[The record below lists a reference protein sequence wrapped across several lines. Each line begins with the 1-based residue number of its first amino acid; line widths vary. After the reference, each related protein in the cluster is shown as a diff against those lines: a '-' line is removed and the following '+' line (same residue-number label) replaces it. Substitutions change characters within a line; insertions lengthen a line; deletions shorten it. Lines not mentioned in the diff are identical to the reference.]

1 MRNKQNHRLL
11 TSKHIENNLIV
22 VDAII
27 RDYDRLAKEFEKD
40 KRVGYCYMI
49 FVDTTL
55 DVALQRNR
63 TRERKVEP
71 VEVKI

>member
-1 MRNKQNHRLL
+1 
-11 TSKHIENNLIV
+11 
-22 VDAII
+22 
-27 RDYDRLAKEFEKD
+27 
-40 KRVGYCYMI
+40 MI

-71 VEVKI
+71 VVVKNFKAVQQTKIDLKDYWQL